1 MSANATATARIATGV
16 KAVPDAALSAE
27 RRHRARLYALYVFA
41 IATNLAIFFYGFDYY
56 KLASVDRPFSPK
68 HHLLRPSGPI
78 GLYLGFAGV
87 ALFVGIFLYPI
98 RKHWQWLSTKGS
110 TRHWLDIHVLM
121 GLTAPF
127 IVAFHSTLKFNGI
140 AGMAFW
146 MMFAVS
152 TSGVVGRYLYAQIPR
167 KVTTAELS
175 MKELQELREN
185 LAQQLAAQNLLPAA
199 DLRVLLRM
207 PDANRVSRLPIVVAL
222 VYMMILDVIR
232 VFRVARL
239 RRHALT
245 VGGSFRTL
253 AGFLPTRNR
262 ELEKAIRAAA
272 EEAALSKRVLFLSR
286 SQKVFHLWHVV
297 HKPFSYAFAVL
308 ALLHVALQF
317 VLGYF

>member
-1 MSANATATARIATGV
+1 MSANATATAGIADRV
-16 KAVPDAALSAE
+16 KSVTDAE
-27 RRHRARLYALYVFA
+27 KGHRLRLRALYVLAF
-41 IATNLAIFFYGFDYY
+41 ATNLAIFIYGFDYY
-56 KLASVDRPFSPK
+56 KLSAIDRPFSPK
-68 HHLLRPSGPI
+68 HHMLRPSGPI
-78 GLYLGFAGV
+78 GLYLGFVGV
-87 ALFVGIFLYPI
+87 ALFLGIFLYPI
-98 RKHWQWLSTKGS
+98 RKHWPWLGTIGK

-127 IVAFHSTLKFNGI
+127 IIAFHSTLKFKGI

-146 MMFAVS
+146 LMFAVS
-152 TSGVVGRYLYAQIPR
+152 ASGVVGRYLYAQIPR

-175 MKELQELREN
+175 MKELQELQQH
-185 LAQQLAAQNLLPAA
+185 LAQQLATQNLLPEG
-199 DLRVLLRM
+199 DLRALLRM
-207 PDANRVSRLPIVVAL
+207 PDANRVARLPIVVAL
-222 VYMMILDVIR
+222 TYMMILDVIR

-239 RRHALT
+239 RCHALSFPGYVQT
-245 VGGSFRTL
+245 V

-297 HKPFSYAFAVL
+297 HKPFSYAFLVL
-308 ALLHVALQF
+308 ALLHIGLQF

>member
-1 MSANATATARIATGV
+1 MSANATATARIATGA
-16 KAVPDAALSAE
+16 KTVPDAE
-27 RRHRARLYALYVFA
+27 RGHRVRLYFLYAFA
-41 IATNLAIFFYGFDYY
+41 VASNLAIFFYGFDYY
-56 KLASVDRPFSPK
+56 KLSSIDRPFSPK
-68 HHLLRPSGPI
+68 HHMLRPSGPI
-78 GLYLGFAGV
+78 GLYLGFVGV
-87 ALFVGIFLYPI
+87 ALFAGIFLYPI
-98 RKHWQWLSTKGS
+98 RKHWAWLGTKGS

-127 IVAFHSTLKFNGI
+127 IVAFHSTLKFKGI

-146 MMFAVS
+146 IMFAVS

-175 MKELQELREN
+175 MKELQELQES
-185 LAQQLAAQNLLPAA
+185 LVQQLAAQHVLPQA
-199 DLRVLLRM
+199 DLRALLRM

-232 VFRVARL
+232 VFRVARP
-239 RRHALT
+239 RRHALSI
-245 VGGSFRTL
+245 GESFKTL
-253 AGFLPTRNR
+253 AGFLPTQNR
-262 ELEKAIRAAA
+262 ELEKAIHAAA

-308 ALLHVALQF
+308 AMIHIGLQF
-317 VLGYF
+317 FLGYF

>member
-1 MSANATATARIATGV
+1 MSANATVTTPLAAAGARAI
-16 KAVPDAALSAE
+16 PDAE
-27 RRHRARLYALYVFA
+27 RRHRVRLYALYAVA
-41 IATNLAIFFYGFDYY
+41 IAVNLAIFIYGFDYY
-56 KLASVDRPFSPK
+56 KLSAIDRPFSPK

-78 GLYLGFAGV
+78 GLYLGFFGV

-98 RKHWQWLSTKGS
+98 RKHWPWLSTIGS

-127 IVAFHSTLKFNGI
+127 IIAFHSTLKFRGI

-146 MMFAVS
+146 IMFAVS
-152 TSGVVGRYLYAQIPR
+152 ASGVVGRYLYAQIPR
-167 KVTTAELS
+167 KMTTAELT
-175 MKELQELREN
+175 MQELREQQAH
-185 LAQQLAAQNLLPAA
+185 LTQQLAAQRLLPEA
-199 DLRVLLRM
+199 DLRVLLRL
-207 PDANRVSRLPIVVAL
+207 PDANRVARLPIVVAL
-222 VYMMILDVIR
+222 VYMVILDVVR

-239 RRHALT
+239 RRHA
-245 VGGSFRTL
+245 VHGSEYIRSL
-253 AGFLPTRNR
+253 GGFLKTRYH
-262 ELEKAIRAAA
+262 ELEQAIHAAS

-308 ALLHVALQF
+308 ALLHIGLQF

>member
-1 MSANATATARIATGV
+1 MSATTATARIVPAANT
-16 KAVPDAALSAE
+16 VPDAE
-27 RRHRARLYALYVFA
+27 RGHRVRLYALYVLA
-41 IATNLAIFFYGFDYY
+41 IATNLAIFIYGFDYY
-56 KLASVDRPFSPK
+56 KLSSIDRPFSPK

-87 ALFVGIFLYPI
+87 ALFCGIFLYPI
-98 RKHWQWLSTKGS
+98 RKHWAWLATKGS

-127 IVAFHSTLKFNGI
+127 IVAFHSTLKFKGI

-146 MMFAVS
+146 IMFAVS

-167 KVTTAELS
+167 KMSTAELS
-175 MKELQELREN
+175 MKELQELQES
-185 LAQQLAAQNLLPAA
+185 LAQQLAAQNLLPQA
-199 DLRVLLRM
+199 DLRALLRM
-207 PDANRVSRLPIVVAL
+207 PDASRVSRLPIVVAL
-222 VYMMILDVIR
+222 VYMIILDVIR

-239 RRHALT
+239 RRRLLSI
-245 VGGSFRTL
+245 GESFATL

-262 ELEKAIRAAA
+262 ALEKAIHAAA

-308 ALLHVALQF
+308 AMIHIGLQF
-317 VLGYF
+317 FLGYF

>member
-1 MSANATATARIATGV
+1 MSANATATAGIADRV
-16 KAVPDAALSAE
+16 KSVTDAE
-27 RRHRARLYALYVFA
+27 KGHRLRLRALYVLAF
-41 IATNLAIFFYGFDYY
+41 ATNLAIFIYGFDYY
-56 KLASVDRPFSPK
+56 KLSAIDRPFSPK
-68 HHLLRPSGPI
+68 HHMLRPSGPI
-78 GLYLGFAGV
+78 GLYLGFVGV
-87 ALFVGIFLYPI
+87 ALFLGIFLYPI
-98 RKHWQWLSTKGS
+98 RKHWPWLGTIGK

-127 IVAFHSTLKFNGI
+127 IIAFHSTLKFKGI

-146 MMFAVS
+146 LMFAVS
-152 TSGVVGRYLYAQIPR
+152 ASGVVGRYLYAQIPR

-175 MKELQELREN
+175 MKELQELQQH
-185 LAQQLAAQNLLPAA
+185 LAQQLATQNLLPEG
-199 DLRVLLRM
+199 DLRALLRM
-207 PDANRVSRLPIVVAL
+207 PDANRVARLPIVVAL
-222 VYMMILDVIR
+222 AYMMILDVIR

-239 RRHALT
+239 RCHALSFPGYVQT
-245 VGGSFRTL
+245 V

-297 HKPFSYAFAVL
+297 HKPFSYAFVVL
-308 ALLHVALQF
+308 ALLHIGLQF